1 MTGNQTFYLNP
12 GQELV
17 PVWDP
22 KEVLPE
28 RATYAK
34 TAELLGL
41 TPRAV
46 RRITKAY
53 EKEGQ
58 EGVDKLRWGKGRPV
72 KNLFLDEYQMDI
84 MVSRYT
90 LNHQVGMSMKAR
102 ALAFSQRW
110 GKQISEY

>member
-34 TAELLGL
+34 TAKLLGL

-46 RRITKAY
+46 QRITKAY
-53 EKEGQ
+53 EEEGQ
-58 EGVDKLRWGKGRPV
+58 EGVDKLRWGRGRPV
-72 KNLFLDEYQMDI
+72 KNLFLDQYQIDI

-90 LNHQVGMSMKAR
+90 LNHQVGMSLKAR
-102 ALAFSQRW
+102 ALAFSERW
-110 GKQISEY
+110 G